1 MFSYLAGIMFVETKL
16 RGPKSLSSTGVT
28 GLTDWKMRVT
38 VIYSESVKIFIVCIL
53 GEKNGKNSPVD
64 FSGCVTPID

>member
-28 GLTDWKMRVT
+28 GLTGWKMRVT
-38 VIYSESVKIFIVCIL
+38 VIYSESVKIFFVCIL
-53 GEKNGKNSPVD
+53 GEKMGKTAQLTFQDVLPL
-64 FSGCVTPID
+64 

>member
-38 VIYSESVKIFIVCIL
+38 IIYSESVKIFIVCIL
-53 GEKNGKNSPVD
+53 GEKMGKTAQLTFQDVSPL
-64 FSGCVTPID
+64 